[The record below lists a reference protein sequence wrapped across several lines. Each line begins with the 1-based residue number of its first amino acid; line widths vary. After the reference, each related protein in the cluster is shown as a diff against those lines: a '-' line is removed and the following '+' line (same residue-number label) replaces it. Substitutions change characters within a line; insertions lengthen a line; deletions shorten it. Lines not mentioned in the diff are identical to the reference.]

1 MTEFYNE
8 MLIKNIDCSLL
19 YLQIK
24 DDELIK
30 EYEDL
35 KKKKKILI
43 EKDETDHDEFV
54 ALDKRIEE
62 LNKEIFS
69 LV

>member
-8 MLIKNIDCSLL
+8 MLIKNIECSLL

-24 DDELIK
+24 DDGLIK

-35 KKKKKILI
+35 KKRKKFL
-43 EKDETDHDEFV
+43 
-54 ALDKRIEE
+54 
-62 LNKEIFS
+62 
-69 LV
+69 